1 MATERSRWKTRLG
14 CVLAALASVLGA
26 SLAFEVALVPTAS
39 MRGTVL
45 PGDHLLVFK
54 LLDAPVLPGL
64 GVRLPR
70 LRTPRRG
77 ELISFASP
85 RDPSQVLLKRVI
97 AVAGDTI
104 EMRDHVLYRN
114 GVAMA
119 EPYASASHVWRTLP
133 LRTVPPGELWL
144 MGDNRD
150 QSEDSREFGPVA
162 VSAVEGHPVLVLWS
176 YAAAPSDW
184 LDGEGR
190 VRLQEYWSAAR
201 HLLSGT
207 RWRRVARLV

>member
-1 MATERSRWKTRLG
+1 MAGERSRRRAGLG

-26 SLAFEVALVPTAS
+26 SLAFEVAMVPTAS

-45 PGDHLLVFK
+45 PGDHLLIFK
-54 LLDAPVLPGL
+54 LLDAPALPGL
-64 GVRLPR
+64 DLRLPR

-85 RDPSQVLLKRVI
+85 RDPSEILLKRVI
-97 AVAGDTI
+97 AVAGDTV
-104 EMRDHVLYRN
+104 EMREHVLYRN
-114 GVAMA
+114 GLAVA

-133 LRTVPPGELWL
+133 PRTVPPGKLWV

-176 YAAAPSDW
+176 YAAPASEW

-190 VRLQEYWSAAR
+190 LRLQEYWSAAR